1 MKKSI
6 FGFRTDDY
14 DFLPPCKSLEKVAYR
29 IEDSTHDDRDDKWK
43 IDGTFWIGLY
53 LTQTFKEI
61 EETRYVSSKNKL
73 LNAIM
78 VLYKIFH
85 LYP

>member
-6 FGFRTDDY
+6 FGLRTDDY

-29 IEDSTHDDRDDKWK
+29 IEDSTHDDRDAKWK

-53 LTQTFKEI
+53 LPQTFKEI
-61 EETRYVSSKNKL
+61 EETRFVQSKNK
-73 LNAIM
+73 
-78 VLYKIFH
+78 VFKEVSVFV
-85 LYP
+85 